1 MRLENFQGFTLVDEQ
16 LSFTKNY
23 HIEEQLLFYE
33 FSSAEMFNFGQI
45 LVSFWLFLGL
55 IRLVLEATHKN

>member
-33 FSSAEMFNFGQI
+33 FSSAERFNFGQI
-45 LVSFWLFLGL
+45 LVSF
-55 IRLVLEATHKN
+55 